1 MAGDDDLEAIRRR
14 KLEQIQQQQF
24 AAESEEQRR
33 QELAEAKNSLLRQ
46 ILSSEARERLNTIRM
61 AKPEFAEVLENQLI
75 ALAQTGRIKGMIS
88 DAQLK
93 DILRQIT
100 PKKREIKIE
109 RR

>member
-1 MAGDDDLEAIRRR
+1 MAGDADLEAIRRR
-14 KLEQIQQQQF
+14 KLEQIQQQQL
-24 AAESEEQRR
+24 AAGSEEQRQ
-33 QELAEAKNSLLRQ
+33 QEIAEAKSSLLRQ

-75 ALAQTGRIKGMIS
+75 GLAQTGRIKGMIS
-88 DAQLK
+88 DTQLK
-93 DILRQIT
+93 EILRQIT

>member
-1 MAGDDDLEAIRRR
+1 MAGDEDLEAIRRR

-24 AAESEEQRR
+24 AGESEEQRR

>member
-1 MAGDDDLEAIRRR
+1 MASDEDLEAIRRR

-24 AAESEEQRR
+24 AGESEEQRR

-100 PKKREIKIE
+100 PKKREITIE

>member
-1 MAGDDDLEAIRRR
+1 
-14 KLEQIQQQQF
+14 
-24 AAESEEQRR
+24 
-33 QELAEAKNSLLRQ
+33 
-46 ILSSEARERLNTIRM
+46 M

>member
-1 MAGDDDLEAIRRR
+1 MVGDEDLEAIRRR

>member
-1 MAGDDDLEAIRRR
+1 MASDEDLEAIRRR

-24 AAESEEQRR
+24 AGESEEQRR

-75 ALAQTGRIKGMIS
+75 GLAQTGRIKGMIS

-100 PKKREIKIE
+100 PKKREITIE

>member
-1 MAGDDDLEAIRRR
+1 MAGDEDLEAIRRR

-24 AAESEEQRR
+24 AAESDEQRR

-88 DAQLK
+88 DTQLK
-93 DILRQIT
+93 DILRQIM
-100 PKKREIKIE
+100 PKKREITIE